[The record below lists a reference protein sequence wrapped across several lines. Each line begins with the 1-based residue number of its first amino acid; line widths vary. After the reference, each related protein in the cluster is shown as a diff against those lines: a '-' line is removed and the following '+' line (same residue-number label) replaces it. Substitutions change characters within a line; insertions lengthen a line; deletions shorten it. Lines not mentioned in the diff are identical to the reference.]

1 MELPVQNRTFNDLID
16 NAQPEQIPTFDKESN
31 FKGFRQAA
39 PSTMS
44 LSINAPLI
52 QGDEESKLLENSR
65 SLLRD
70 LTVANSPNITN
81 SKKRNDVTWRHII
94 ISANVLSK
102 AGMTIDTSGQFEGTP
117 FIAGFDSAVSA
128 TWLGENAEIPESTPT
143 TINFPYEIHTIGA
156 FSMVSRRM
164 RKLVPALNSE
174 LSIAQANAIREALEV
189 AFLTGDAS
197 TNPNQPDGLLKSI
210 SQSLTPKSNIT
221 GTIADVLEVLETKK
235 LGVDSLSTIVSVD
248 VAKKMRL
255 ETASR
260 VFKDLD
266 IQNIQVSPHLPNG
279 TLIAG
284 RFADFIG
291 ITGNQIEFLA
301 HSFTPEGEP
310 ETGATRIRSMFD
322 ADCKILNQDSFVKI
336 EGIV

>member
-1 MELPVQNRTFNDLID
+1 
-16 NAQPEQIPTFDKESN
+16 
-31 FKGFRQAA
+31 
-39 PSTMS
+39 
-44 LSINAPLI
+44 
-52 QGDEESKLLENSR
+52 
-65 SLLRD
+65 
-70 LTVANSPNITN
+70 
-81 SKKRNDVTWRHII
+81 
-94 ISANVLSK
+94 
-102 AGMTIDTSGQFEGTP
+102 
-117 FIAGFDSAVSA
+117 
-128 TWLGENAEIPESTPT
+128 
-143 TINFPYEIHTIGA
+143 
-156 FSMVSRRM
+156 M

-197 TNPNQPDGLLKSI
+197 INPNQPNGLLKSI

-221 GTIADVLEVLETKK
+221 GTFADVLEALETKK

-260 VFKDLD
+260 AFKNLD
-266 IQNIQVSPHLPNG
+266 IQNVQVSPHLPNG

-322 ADCKILNQDSFVKI
+322 ADCKILNQDSFVKV
-336 EGIV
+336 EGII